1 MEKEINIGYN
11 LKIARNTLNLTQKQF
26 GEKLGVSA
34 SCIQHWEANYAEPN
48 LANLR
53 KMKEIFN
60 ISYDEIIDG
69 I

>member
-1 MEKEINIGYN
+1 MKKEQIGNNIKN
-11 LKIARNTLNLTQKQF
+11 FRNSLNLTQKQF

-34 SCIQHWEANYAEPN
+34 SCIQHWEANYTEPS
-48 LANLR
+48 LEYLR
-53 KMKEIFN
+53 KMKEVFN